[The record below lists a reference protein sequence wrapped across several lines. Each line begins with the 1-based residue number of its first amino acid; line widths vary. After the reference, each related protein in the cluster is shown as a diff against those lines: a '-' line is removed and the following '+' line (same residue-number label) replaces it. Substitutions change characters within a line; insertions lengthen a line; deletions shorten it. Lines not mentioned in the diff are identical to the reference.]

1 VKDQKMV
8 SVYQRSVS
16 CLHVGYIAPAN
27 SFHFSTV
34 LLPVPKEY
42 ISDGFNLAQLAP
54 IIERIGFQILGENA
68 VSIAKQLMQLSQ
80 HSFPIYR
87 LALQLILNETEDE
100 FSVLQHPLIPPQ
112 VIQEAAQA
120 LYLMVHARFCQSPRG
135 LDALRRIVRTE
146 MFGKCPRGSC
156 RGTPLLPYGPSSD
169 YSGLPQESL
178 CSRYC
183 PNCGED
189 WSWWDSKTDGCAF
202 GPDLCHL
209 FLLTHGAEIYSSTK
223 MTTKTESSGHPNHII
238 MGFQIHPATLW
249 GRPLDRYAT

>member
-1 VKDQKMV
+1 MV

-34 LLPVPKEY
+34 LLPVPKDY

-178 CSRYC
+178 
-183 PNCGED
+183 
-189 WSWWDSKTDGCAF
+189 
-202 GPDLCHL
+202 
-209 FLLTHGAEIYSSTK
+209 
-223 MTTKTESSGHPNHII
+223 
-238 MGFQIHPATLW
+238 
-249 GRPLDRYAT
+249 